1 NNANYA
7 QGSAQ
12 ATTDLNQSGARKG
25 QAVAD
30 SANALAAKQAQ
41 VTAKEQEKQT
51 RRDNAAADKRNAQR
65 RAAIEA
71 TSGWSSPLT
80 DTVDQK
86 QQPTSKPGTPNATAQ
101 DKDEGGFWD
110 TMEEIYDAAGK
121 AVDRTI
127 DVFKGDEKNSMKF
140 AGYVSDDVKGKYN
153 AMMKGGRKRGVS
165 FAFDGSK
172 KYGPAGLA
180 LAMVGTPIG
189 MVEGLMGEVIDQN
202 KSKNVAAKKA
212 EEHFLDQRSK
222 VKSDYFD
229 KFRSRYG
236 K

>member
-41 VTAKEQEKQT
+41 VTAKEQEKQA

-80 DTVDQK
+80 DTVDPNPQHQK
-86 QQPTSKPGTPNATAQ
+86 GKQPTNTTTNGK
-101 DKDEGGFWD
+101 DKSIPVSPEGISVD
-110 TMEEIYDAAGK
+110 TNIAK
-121 AVDRTI
+121 ARD
-127 DVFKGDEKNSMKF
+127 F
-140 AGYVSDDVKGKYN
+140 
-153 AMMKGGRKRGVS
+153 
-165 FAFDGSK
+165 
-172 KYGPAGLA
+172 
-180 LAMVGTPIG
+180 
-189 MVEGLMGEVIDQN
+189 
-202 KSKNVAAKKA
+202 AKKA
-212 EEHFLDQRSK
+212 DLLPTVHSRLAKYGYLTYQFAPGMKQDYKTRGRQYEHFGNYNYGAVAKALGISEFEAKFAAGVVQTTTGTARTGWAGTFFDDPVDQK
-222 VKSDYFD
+222 NIGNGYHHKSN
-229 KFRSRYG
+229 
-236 K
+236 